1 MTKAQ
6 TRDKYT
12 KLMNGMEI
20 IESSLHGHLV
30 EHLNAEIVL
39 QTISDVNMALDWI
52 RSTYLYIRALKNP
65 THYGFSAD
73 LDRCGIEAKLQ
84 ELCLKNLN
92 ALSAIDLIR
101 MDEDINIK
109 PTEAGR
115 LMARFCIAF
124 DTMEQF
130 SKVVGTESL
139 FDLIL
144 NRHPPFGNQI
154 RDSVRHLPKYS
165 VTLEQLPR
173 FGSDTAEVVARVNLK
188 NQADLLSRR
197 TAPGHHFVSL
207 IIGDAD
213 NNVAFLQ
220 KITDSMLLKSGSW
233 SKKIHVA
240 KPVKGNEISVHLISS
255 DYVGLDIQQR
265 FTMQFSAS
273 RTFGSEIPY
282 NTIEQRPQLT
292 AQTPLSAA
300 QRDKASP
307 AEEQGSTYPGHKR
320 QCNHLCKNKT
330 LCAHDCCKVGVAV
343 GRKRST
349 NHESSF
355 SSYLTDLRNRSDAL
369 VQTPVKR
376 LKMSNGPLGVSMQ
389 RFAFKPKENL
399 SPVSCYSENEY
410 KAGQMDLAADDSSQ
424 LKDISCLNDPDPD
437 SSARI
442 MSRTGGEPLK
452 SGVNQTKTSTSVHSN
467 WSAATSE
474 QEALQIP
481 AVTFDLG
488 NEWDDWE
495 DFDEENLLH
504 TAAALVPQCRTKPE
518 PQIQQR
524 VDYTSGCP
532 TGSSPVFLS
541 CSQTKCQGTT
551 ITTPLRSISAA
562 ASCEIRKFD
571 PSPITNFLN
580 DEITGKTPE
589 MFFKPPP
596 ETQVNR
602 RCDFFHTVDVPLRS
616 DLSLDRSKEE
626 ETFFGIF
633 DGIF

>member
-1 MTKAQ
+1 MTALNLRRYQGGCSDSLLLHWAQDTAVKTMCPVYKHARVGQHGTCVLTWYLPGHFNHWTTKAN
-6 TRDKYT
+6 TT
-12 KLMNGMEI
+12 
-20 IESSLHGHLV
+20 
-30 EHLNAEIVL
+30 
-39 QTISDVNMALDWI
+39 
-52 RSTYLYIRALKNP
+52 
-65 THYGFSAD
+65 AD
-73 LDRCGIEAKLQ
+73 LPKTLHVV
-84 ELCLKNLN
+84 L
-92 ALSAIDLIR
+92 
-101 MDEDINIK
+101 
-109 PTEAGR
+109 
-115 LMARFCIAF
+115 
-124 DTMEQF
+124 EQ
-130 SKVVGTESL
+130 
-139 FDLIL
+139 IL

-282 NTIEQRPQLT
+282 NTTEQRPQLT

-307 AEEQGSTYPGHKR
+307 AEEQGSTYPGNKR

-355 SSYLTDLRNRSDAL
+355 SSYLTDLRNRRDAL

-376 LKMSNGPLGVSMQ
+376 LKMSNGPLAVSMQ

-452 SGVNQTKTSTSVHSN
+452 SCVNQTKTSTSVHSN
-467 WSAATSE
+467 WCAATSE

-571 PSPITNFLN
+571 PSPITNILN

-589 MFFKPPP
+589 MFFKPPD

-616 DLSLDRSKEE
+616 DLCLDRSKEE